1 MRADVPPLVLD
12 RAAAEAAADA
22 ALKARG
28 VTLGPEWRRFST
40 VRRASDESSWTQHKF
55 VWREAGPDAY
65 RELIDATLAP
75 PLWDVRYATFRGDV
89 AARAEEWRITIGP
102 GGKVRQMRHVLP
114 EARPGVRLPKEA
126 ALALAEQHLRERFDA
141 DPAALRLV
149 AAEERDRP
157 ARADWSFVFADP
169 RINVGEDGEA
179 RISVTL
185 AGDEIVGA
193 ARYVHVPEPWLRAER
208 ERSGRLQAAKI
219 AGALLFSLAG
229 LAALIFGVQS
239 WLRSRCDTRAL
250 AIVLAITL
258 GAAAGS
264 IAVMWPS
271 VAMQL
276 RTTEPILW
284 QVLLAVAGALL
295 AAGFAALAIALA
307 AGVGA
312 WAARSASGALPAG
325 PLPPWGAGVA
335 AALFVAGAGAL
346 ATRLV
351 PADAPLWPSLAF
363 ESAAFPWAAAAL
375 DGLATI
381 SSIGVGLFLLHVL
394 DRVTAAWT
402 RRSWFAVATVAALI
416 AGIVAVKA
424 GEAGGA
430 LAEGVGSGLFAAA
443 VVYFVLRF
451 DARTVPAYLVTAG
464 LLDAAENAAREGTA
478 AGWAAFAI
486 AGAVSVAVGVAATRY
501 ISRPLPVTAGS

>member
-1 MRADVPPLVLD
+1 
-12 RAAAEAAADA
+12 
-22 ALKARG
+22 
-28 VTLGPEWRRFST
+28 
-40 VRRASDESSWTQHKF
+40 
-55 VWREAGPDAY
+55 
-65 RELIDATLAP
+65 
-75 PLWDVRYATFRGDV
+75 
-89 AARAEEWRITIGP
+89 
-102 GGKVRQMRHVLP
+102 
-114 EARPGVRLPKEA
+114 
-126 ALALAEQHLRERFDA
+126 
-141 DPAALRLV
+141 
-149 AAEERDRP
+149 
-157 ARADWSFVFADP
+157 
-169 RINVGEDGEA
+169 
-179 RISVTL
+179 
-185 AGDEIVGA
+185 
-193 ARYVHVPEPWLRAER
+193 
-208 ERSGRLQAAKI
+208 
-219 AGALLFSLAG
+219 
-229 LAALIFGVQS
+229 
-239 WLRSRCDTRAL
+239 
-250 AIVLAITL
+250 
-258 GAAAGS
+258 
-264 IAVMWPS
+264 
-271 VAMQL
+271 
-276 RTTEPILW
+276 
-284 QVLLAVAGALL
+284 
-295 AAGFAALAIALA
+295 
-307 AGVGA
+307 
-312 WAARSASGALPAG
+312 
-325 PLPPWGAGVA
+325 
-335 AALFVAGAGAL
+335 
-346 ATRLV
+346 V